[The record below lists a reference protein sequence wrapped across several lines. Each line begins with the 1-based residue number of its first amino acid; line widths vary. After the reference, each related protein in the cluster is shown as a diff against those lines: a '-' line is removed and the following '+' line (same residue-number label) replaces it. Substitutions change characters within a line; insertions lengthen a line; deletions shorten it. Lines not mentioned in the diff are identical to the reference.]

1 MNVTPPGS
9 CFVYDLSIEMDLKNE
24 ILKGLVDHLGVKAE
38 YASIAF
44 LTISLLIILFL
55 AWLSNFVVK
64 GFVLRFIRS
73 LTEKTKTQTGKYLLE
88 EKFFHRLAHLAPA
101 FVISALSTLC
111 FSATPDS
118 ANSYTDFSVFS
129 LLALIDTL
137 VNLYLVFI
145 GLWVID
151 AIINTALKLYQH
163 SKLSSKLPLKGVC
176 QALKIVINASG
187 LIFVLSIL
195 LDKSPLYFFSGL
207 GALTAV
213 LLLVF
218 KDAILGLVAGIQLS
232 VNNMIRQGDWIEM
245 PKYGADGDVVEVS
258 LTTVKVQNF
267 DKTITSIPAHALVSD
282 SFKNWRGM
290 SESGGR
296 RIKRSIFIDISSIKF
311 LDSVKLNE
319 LKKIDLLQEYLR
331 AKLEEIG
338 EDNGSP
344 KKQFSL
350 NQRNLTNIGTF
361 RAYCLAYLRA
371 NSFIHKEGMTL
382 LVRQLA
388 PTEKGVPIEIY
399 VFVND
404 TRWVHY
410 EGIQSD
416 IFDHL
421 LASLSTFD
429 LRAFQL
435 PSDSSLTRLS
445 DYSSPK

>member
-1 MNVTPPGS
+1 MN
-9 CFVYDLSIEMDLKNE
+9 FKNQLLE
-24 ILKGLVDHLGVKAE
+24 LLVDHLDLSKE
-38 YASIAF
+38 YASITF
-44 LTISLLIILFL
+44 LTIAVLVILLV
-55 AWLSNFVVK
+55 AWLSNFLVK
-64 GFVLRFIRS
+64 RFVLSFIRS
-73 LTEKTKTQTGKYLLE
+73 LTEKTKTKTGKYLLE
-88 EKFFHRLAHLAPA
+88 EKFFHRVTHLAPA
-101 FVISALSTLC
+101 FAISGLSSLAFAESPTLGELVE
-111 FSATPDS
+111 T
-118 ANSYTDFSVFS
+118 V
-129 LLALIDTL
+129 
-137 VNLYLVFI
+137 VNLYLVLI

-151 AIINTALKLYQH
+151 AIINTGLKLYQH
-163 SKLSSKLPLKGVC
+163 SKLSNKLPLKGIC
-176 QALKIVINASG
+176 QAIKIVTNASG
-187 LIFVLSIL
+187 LIFILSIL

-232 VNNMIRQGDWIEM
+232 VNNMIRPGDWIEM
-245 PKYGADGDVVEVS
+245 PKYGADGDVIEVS

-267 DKTITSIPAHALVSD
+267 DKTITSIPAHAMVSD
-282 SFKNWRGM
+282 AFKNWRGM

-311 LDSVKLNE
+311 LDSAKLNE
-319 LKKIDLLQEYLR
+319 LRQIELLKEYLK
-331 AKLEEIG
+331 AKLEDIG
-338 EDNGSP
+338 EGNGDKDDQS
-344 KKQFSL
+344 SL

-371 NSFIHKEGMTL
+371 NPFIHKEGMTL

-410 EGIQSD
+410 EGIQGD
-416 IFDHL
+416 VFDHL
-421 LASLSTFD
+421 LASLHTFD

-435 PSDSSLTRLS
+435 PSDSSLANLAPS
-445 DYSSPK
+445 IS

>member
-1 MNVTPPGS
+1 MGNRLQ
-9 CFVYDLSIEMDLKNE
+9 LSEENSSVAYLAFAIVA
-24 ILKGLVDHLGVKAE
+24 ILLV
-38 YASIAF
+38 
-44 LTISLLIILFL
+44 
-55 AWLSNFVVK
+55 AWLSNFLVK
-64 GFVLRFIRS
+64 RFVLKFIRS
-73 LTEKTKTQTGKYLLE
+73 LTQRTKTKVGKYLVE
-88 EKFFHRLAHLAPA
+88 EKFFHRVSHLAPA
-101 FVISALSTLC
+101 FVIGSLSSLAFAGSPTLL
-111 FSATPDS
+111 T
-118 ANSYTDFSVFS
+118 
-129 LLALIDTL
+129 LADTL

-151 AIINTALKLYQH
+151 AVINTSLKLYQH
-163 SKLSSKLPLKGVC
+163 SELSKKLPLKGVC

-187 LIFVLSIL
+187 VIFILSIL

-232 VNNMIRQGDWIEM
+232 VNNMIRPGDWIEM
-245 PKYGADGDVVEVS
+245 PKYGADGDVIEVS
-258 LTTVKVQNF
+258 LTTVKVQNW

-282 SFKNWRGM
+282 AFKNWRGM

-296 RIKRSIFIDISSIKF
+296 RIKRSIFIDVSSIKF
-311 LDSVKLNE
+311 LDRSKLDE
-319 LKKIDLLQEYLR
+319 LKKIDLLQEYLN

-338 EDNGSP
+338 QGEESESSNER
-344 KKQFSL
+344 FSL
-350 NQRNLTNIGTF
+350 NQRNLTNVGTF

-371 NSFIHKEGMTL
+371 NPSIHKEEMTF

-399 VFVND
+399 VFVKD

-410 EGIQSD
+410 EGIQGD

-421 LASLSTFD
+421 LASLHTFD

-435 PSDSSLTRLS
+435 PSDSSLTTLA
-445 DYSSPK
+445 DSSS

>member
-1 MNVTPPGS
+1 MKMIFDFKEKLLDFLG
-9 CFVYDLSIEMDLKNE
+9 DRLQLSEENSSVAYLALATVA
-24 ILKGLVDHLGVKAE
+24 ILLV
-38 YASIAF
+38 
-44 LTISLLIILFL
+44 
-55 AWLSNFVVK
+55 AWLSNFLVK
-64 GFVLRFIRS
+64 RFVLKFIRT
-73 LTEKTKTQTGKYLLE
+73 LTEKTKTKVGKYLIE
-88 EKFFHRLAHLAPA
+88 EKFFHRVSHLAPA
-101 FVISALSTLC
+101 FVISTLSALAFAKSPT
-111 FSATPDS
+111 FT
-118 ANSYTDFSVFS
+118 S
-129 LLALIDTL
+129 LIETL

-151 AIINTALKLYQH
+151 AVINTGLKLYQH
-163 SKLSSKLPLKGVC
+163 SELSSKLPLKGVC
-176 QALKIVINASG
+176 QAAKIIINSSGVIF
-187 LIFVLSIL
+187 ILSIL

-232 VNNMIRQGDWIEM
+232 VNNMVRHGDWIEM
-245 PKYGADGDVVEVS
+245 PKYGADGDVIEVS
-258 LTTVKVQNF
+258 LTTVKVQNW

-282 SFKNWRGM
+282 AFKNWRGM

-296 RIKRSIFIDISSIKF
+296 RIKRSLFIDLSSIKF
-311 LDSVKLNE
+311 LGDSDLSE
-319 LKKIDLLQEYLR
+319 LKKISLLEDYLN

-338 EDNGSP
+338 PNDEEDLPNEG
-344 KKQFSL
+344 FCL

-361 RAYCLAYLRA
+361 RAYCLAYLGA
-371 NSFIHKEGMTL
+371 NPSIHKEGMTF

-399 VFVND
+399 VFVKD

-410 EGIQSD
+410 EGIQGD

-421 LASLSTFD
+421 LASLHTFG

-435 PSDSSLTRLS
+435 PSDSSLSRLA
-445 DYSSPK
+445 DSSN

>member
-1 MNVTPPGS
+1 MGS
-9 CFVYDLSIEMDLKNE
+9 CFVLDLSIEMDLKNK
-24 ILKGLVDHLGVKAE
+24 ILKLLVDNLAIKEE

-44 LTISLLIILFL
+44 LTIAVLVILLL
-55 AWLSNFVVK
+55 AWLSNFLVK
-64 GFVLRFIRS
+64 GFVLNFTRS
-73 LTEKTKTQTGKYLLE
+73 LTEKTKTKTGKYLLE

-101 FVISALSTLC
+101 FVISALSSLC
-111 FSATPDS
+111 FSDAPDS
-118 ANSYTDFSVFS
+118 AVESVASTIGAPGFS
-129 LLALIDTL
+129 LLSLIDTL

-151 AIINTALKLYQH
+151 AVINTGLKLYQH
-163 SKLSSKLPLKGVC
+163 SKLSTKLPLKGIC
-176 QALKIVINASG
+176 QAIKIVINASG
-187 LIFVLSIL
+187 LIFILSIL

-232 VNNMIRQGDWIEM
+232 VNNMIRPGDWIEM
-245 PKYGADGDVVEVS
+245 PKYGADGDVIEVS

-267 DKTITSIPAHALVSD
+267 DKTITSIPAHAMVSD
-282 SFKNWRGM
+282 AFKNWRGM

-296 RIKRSIFIDISSIKF
+296 RIKRSIFIDISSIRF

-319 LKKIDLLQEYLR
+319 LRKIELLQEYLK
-331 AKLEEIG
+331 AKLEDIG
-338 EDNGSP
+338 EGDDVKNGQS
-344 KKQFSL
+344 SL

-371 NSFIHKEGMTL
+371 NPSIHKEGMTL

-410 EGIQSD
+410 EGIQGD

-421 LASLSTFD
+421 LASLHTFD

-435 PSDSSLTRLS
+435 PSDSSLTKLA
-445 DYSSPK
+445 DSSF

>member
-1 MNVTPPGS
+1 
-9 CFVYDLSIEMDLKNE
+9 MDLKNE
-24 ILKGLVDHLGVKAE
+24 ILKGLVDHLGVKVE
-38 YASIAF
+38 YASIVF
-44 LTISLLIILFL
+44 LTIALLIILFV
-55 AWLSNFVVK
+55 AWLSNSVVK

-73 LTEKTKTQTGKYLLE
+73 LTEKTKTKTGKYLLE

-101 FVISALSTLC
+101 FVISALSSLC
-111 FSATPDS
+111 FTATPDS
-118 ANSYTDFSVFS
+118 THSQADFSGFS
-129 LLALIDTL
+129 LLSLIDTL

-151 AIINTALKLYQH
+151 AIINTGLKLYQH
-163 SKLSSKLPLKGVC
+163 SNLSRKLPLKGVC
-176 QALKIVINASG
+176 QALKIVVNASG

-282 SFKNWRGM
+282 AFKNWRGM

-319 LKKIDLLQEYLR
+319 LKKIDLLQEYLK

-338 EDNGSP
+338 EGNASP
-344 KKQFSL
+344 QNQSSL

-371 NSFIHKEGMTL
+371 SSFIHKEGMTL

-404 TRWVHY
+404 TRWIHY
-410 EGIQSD
+410 EGIQGD

-445 DYSSPK
+445 DFSS

>member
-1 MNVTPPGS
+1 
-9 CFVYDLSIEMDLKNE
+9 MDLKNR
-24 ILKGLVDHLGVKAE
+24 ILKLLVDHLAIREE

-44 LTISLLIILFL
+44 MTIATLVILLV
-55 AWLSNFVVK
+55 AWLSNFLVK
-64 GFVLRFIRS
+64 RFVLNFIRS
-73 LTEKTKTQTGKYLLE
+73 LTEKTKTKTGKYLLE

-101 FVISALSTLC
+101 FVIGSLSSLC
-111 FSATPDS
+111 FSGGTNAEVVEATS
-118 ANSYTDFSVFS
+118 VNSSLGFS
-129 LLALIDTL
+129 LLSLIDTL

-151 AIINTALKLYQH
+151 AIINTGLKLYQH
-163 SKLSSKLPLKGVC
+163 SKLSTKLPLKGIC
-176 QALKIVINASG
+176 QAIKIVINASG
-187 LIFVLSIL
+187 LIFILSIL

-232 VNNMIRQGDWIEM
+232 VNNMIRPGDWIEM

-282 SFKNWRGM
+282 AFKNWRGM

-296 RIKRSIFIDISSIKF
+296 RIKRSIFIDISSIRF
-311 LDSVKLNE
+311 LDSVKINE
-319 LKKIDLLQEYLR
+319 LRKIELLKEYLNT
-331 AKLEEIG
+331 KLEDIG
-338 EDNGSP
+338 EAKGVKNGQS
-344 KKQFSL
+344 SL
-350 NQRNLTNIGTF
+350 NQRNLTNVGTF

-371 NSFIHKEGMTL
+371 SPSIHQNGMTL

-404 TRWVHY
+404 TRWVQY
-410 EGIQSD
+410 EGIQGD

-421 LASLSTFD
+421 LASLVTFD
-429 LRAFQL
+429 LRAFQF
-435 PSDSSLTRLS
+435 PSDSSLS
-445 DYSSPK
+445 NVNPASS

>member
-1 MNVTPPGS
+1 M
-9 CFVYDLSIEMDLKNE
+9 
-24 ILKGLVDHLGVKAE
+24 
-38 YASIAF
+38 
-44 LTISLLIILFL
+44 
-55 AWLSNFVVK
+55 
-64 GFVLRFIRS
+64 
-73 LTEKTKTQTGKYLLE
+73 
-88 EKFFHRLAHLAPA
+88 
-101 FVISALSTLC
+101 
-111 FSATPDS
+111 
-118 ANSYTDFSVFS
+118 
-129 LLALIDTL
+129 IDTL

-151 AIINTALKLYQH
+151 AIINTGLKLYQH

-176 QALKIVINASG
+176 QALKIVVNASG

-282 SFKNWRGM
+282 AFKNWRGM

-311 LDSVKLNE
+311 LDPVKINE
-319 LKKIDLLQEYLR
+319 LKNIDLLQEYLQ
-331 AKLEEIG
+331 KKIEEIG
-338 EDNGSP
+338 KSSADQNGQS
-344 KKQFSL
+344 SI

-410 EGIQSD
+410 EGIQGD

-435 PSDSSLTRLS
+435 PSDSSLTNLTN
-445 DYSSPK
+445 SSL

>member
-24 ILKGLVDHLGVKAE
+24 ILKGLVDHLGVKVE

-44 LTISLLIILFL
+44 LTIALLIIFFV
-55 AWLSNFVVK
+55 AWLSNSLVK

-73 LTEKTKTQTGKYLLE
+73 LTEKTKTKTGKYLLE

-101 FVISALSTLC
+101 FVISALSSLC

-118 ANSYTDFSVFS
+118 ANSYADFSGFS
-129 LLALIDTL
+129 LLSLIDTL

-151 AIINTALKLYQH
+151 AIINTGLKLYQH
-163 SKLSSKLPLKGVC
+163 SQLSSKLPLKGVC
-176 QALKIVINASG
+176 QALKIVVNASG

-232 VNNMIRQGDWIEM
+232 VNNMIRPGDWIEM

-282 SFKNWRGM
+282 AFKNWRGM

-319 LKKIDLLQEYLR
+319 LKKIDLLQEYLK

-338 EDNGSP
+338 ESNGSL
-344 KKQFSL
+344 KNQSSL

-371 NSFIHKEGMTL
+371 SSFIHKEGMTL

-410 EGIQSD
+410 EGIQGD

-445 DYSSPK
+445 DFSS

>member
-1 MNVTPPGS
+1 
-9 CFVYDLSIEMDLKNE
+9 MDLKNK
-24 ILKGLVDHLGVKAE
+24 ILKLLVDHLAIREE

-44 LTISLLIILFL
+44 MTIATLVILLV
-55 AWLSNFVVK
+55 AWLSNFLVK
-64 GFVLRFIRS
+64 RFVLNFIRS
-73 LTEKTKTQTGKYLLE
+73 LTEKTKTKTGKYLLE

-101 FVISALSTLC
+101 FVIGSLSSLC
-111 FSATPDS
+111 FSGGTNAEVVEVNSVNDS
-118 ANSYTDFSVFS
+118 LGFS
-129 LLALIDTL
+129 LLSLIDTL

-151 AIINTALKLYQH
+151 AIINTTLKLYQH
-163 SKLSSKLPLKGVC
+163 SKLSSKLPLKGIS
-176 QALKIVINASG
+176 QAIKIVINASG
-187 LIFVLSIL
+187 LIFILSIL

-232 VNNMIRQGDWIEM
+232 VNNMIRPGDWIEM

-282 SFKNWRGM
+282 AFKNWRGM

-296 RIKRSIFIDISSIKF
+296 RIKRSIFIDISSIRF
-311 LDSVKLNE
+311 LDSVKINE
-319 LKKIDLLQEYLR
+319 LRKIELLKEYLN
-331 AKLEEIG
+331 AKLEDIG
-338 EDNGSP
+338 EAKGVKNG
-344 KKQFSL
+344 QASL
-350 NQRNLTNIGTF
+350 NQRNLTNVGTF

-371 NSFIHKEGMTL
+371 SPSIHQNGMTL

-404 TRWVHY
+404 TRWVQY
-410 EGIQSD
+410 EGIQGD

-421 LASLSTFD
+421 LASLATFD
-429 LRAFQL
+429 LRAFQF
-435 PSDSSLTRLS
+435 PSDSSLS
-445 DYSSPK
+445 NVNPASS